1 MGGIRFT
8 AAESYPGD
16 LSSISLVIWSFLFSC
31 IHFVIITVYLFVHH
45 LVMSPFKIRFQSKV
59 AFLFNTFVTV
69 CLVFYYLKSFL

>member
-31 IHFVIITVYLFVHH
+31 IHFVILTMYLFLHH
-45 LVMSPFKIRFQSKV
+45 LVLS
-59 AFLFNTFVTV
+59 L
-69 CLVFYYLKSFL
+69 